1 MNTYEREYFISRL
14 RSGVYRITWNGL
26 KIKVLTPTIEDEYDA
41 NEVFQEAYDRAL
53 MDSIFTEEEMYEW
66 MKSRD
71 LWSDEQDEK
80 IKGIEKD
87 IEKMKVGI
95 FENRTNTAMVNQ
107 ARRLLRGA
115 EKVKA
120 RLTAEKNELFSK
132 TAEGLAFN
140 EKALYLFEK
149 CCFVG
154 NEPLEWNDID
164 SSALFYDYN
173 RMLLTETQL
182 RELAR
187 NDPWRLCWLMKDHTP
202 LFKNKDGRGLSQD
215 QKGILIWS
223 NMYDNIQE
231 SMDCPTEDVIND
243 DDMLDGWF
251 IIQRKK
257 QQSERAKTELEKRT
271 NEKIANSDEIMIMAS
286 SNQEAE
292 TIHGMNSVHGD
303 IVRKQRLATAKRK
316 GTATDLD
323 FQDRR
328 IDIANRQH
336 KRFKESQRRR

>member
-1 MNTYEREYFISRL
+1 MNTYEREYFVSRL
-14 RSGVYRITWNGL
+14 RSGIYRITWNGL
-26 KIKVLTPTIEDEYDA
+26 KIRVLTPTIEDEYEA
-41 NEVFQEAYDRAL
+41 NELFQDAYDKAL
-53 MDSIFTEEEMYEW
+53 MESIFTEEEMWDW
-66 MKSRD
+66 MKERD
-71 LWSDEQDEK
+71 LWSDEKDEK
-80 IKGIEKD
+80 IKGVEKD

-95 FENRTNTAMVNQ
+95 FENRLNTAMVDQ

-115 EKVKA
+115 EKVLAK
-120 RLTAEKNELFSK
+120 LKAEKTELFSK

-140 EKALYLFEK
+140 EKCLFLFEK

-154 NEPLEWNDID
+154 NEPLDCTDID
-164 SSALFYDYN
+164 SSALFFDYN
-173 RMLLTETQL
+173 QMLLKETQL

-187 NDPWRLCWLMKDHTP
+187 NDPWRLHWLMREHSP
-202 LFKNKDGRGLSQD
+202 LFLNKDGRELSVD
-215 QKGILIWS
+215 QKGILVWS

-257 QQSERAKTELEKRT
+257 QESERAKTEMEKRT
-271 NEKIANSDEIMIMAS
+271 NEKIANSDEILIMAS
-286 SNQEAE
+286 SSKEAE

-303 IVRKQRLATAKRK
+303 IVRKQRLATARAK

-328 IDIANRQH
+328 IDIANQQH
-336 KRFKESQRRR
+336 ERFKESQRRR